1 MAESD
6 DKPADP
12 PADAPPADAPPADAP
27 PADAPPARLTAAQRA
42 QAKRDQK
49 LIDVQEQIDDGRMTV
64 RKLTPEEMAEHAKR
78 REEIQAE
85 RARRKR

>member
-1 MAESD
+1 MAEPD

-12 PADAPPADAPPADAP
+12 PANPPAD
-27 PADAPPARLTAAQRA
+27 PPARLTAAQRA
-42 QAKRDQK
+42 QVKRDEK
-49 LIDVQEQIDDGRMTV
+49 LADVQEQIEDGRMTV
-64 RKLTPEEMAEHAKR
+64 RKLTPEEMEAHAKR

>member
-1 MAESD
+1 MAEPD

-12 PADAPPADAPPADAP
+12 PAEKPD
-27 PADAPPARLTAAQRA
+27 PPARMTAAQRA
-42 QAKRDQK
+42 AVKRDQK
-49 LIDVQEQIDDGRMTV
+49 LADVQEQIDDGRMTI

-85 RARRKR
+85 RAKRKR

>member
-1 MAESD
+1 MAETD

-12 PADAPPADAPPADAP
+12 PADAAAEKPD
-27 PADAPPARLTAAQRA
+27 PPARMTAAQRA
-42 QAKRDQK
+42 QAKREQK
-49 LIDVQEQIDDGRMTV
+49 LVDVQEQIDDGRMTI

>member
-6 DKPADP
+6 EKPADP
-12 PADAPPADAPPADAP
+12 PAEPPADAAAAP
-27 PADAPPARLTAAQRA
+27 PTRMTAVQRS